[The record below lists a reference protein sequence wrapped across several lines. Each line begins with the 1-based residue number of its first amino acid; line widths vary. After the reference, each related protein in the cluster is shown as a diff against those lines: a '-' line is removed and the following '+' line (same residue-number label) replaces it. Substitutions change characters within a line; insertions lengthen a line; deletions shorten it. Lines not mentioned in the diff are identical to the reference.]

1 MMLGLNIAEMQISKL
16 AGTKLLHYLKP

>member
-1 MMLGLNIAEMQISKL
+1 MLGLNIAEMQISKL